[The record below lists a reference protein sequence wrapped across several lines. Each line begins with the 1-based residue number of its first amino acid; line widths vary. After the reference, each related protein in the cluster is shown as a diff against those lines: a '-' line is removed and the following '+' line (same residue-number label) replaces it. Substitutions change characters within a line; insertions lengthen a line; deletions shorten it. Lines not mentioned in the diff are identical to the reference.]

1 MFECL
6 HYDKIDISEGT
17 DVNKTS
23 ESKDEIFATI
33 GIFYIKASSFNQM
46 SAINQS
52 INQSKFQSNV
62 CDKCHD
68 LLMMSMNLS
77 DIDI

>member
-52 INQSKFQSNV
+52 KFQSNV
-62 CDKCHD
+62 CNKCHD